1 MNSRRIFL
9 SISALIVA
17 AVAVASGFRAPA
29 GDSGVCVA
37 GDVRARE
44 LAYVAPDLRAHYF
57 DARTMA
63 LGLGTAAV
71 ASWDSLGD
79 AVAVGGRLWLRST
92 NEQSPRFYQLV
103 SNPYF
108 LSNHFTYIAPG
119 GAPVRAVDLRTHTLT
134 AAWERVLTGSD
145 SGVMVGGYVRFA
157 SLHTI
162 AIARAPL
169 RAIPVTA
176 HAPRYYVRPMETR
189 HDVWAYVVGI
199 GAGPDAG
206 PAILGRALNRNDAEP
221 GIVHALILSAEPA
234 DKTAPPTPAT
244 VVSLGRALAHSIVE
258 HGRLQ
263 VYSLRT
269 LRDCLGDAPR
279 ALPLTEIPAQ
289 QAARPARTGEAL
301 LVSRARLQDQ

>member
-1 MNSRRIFL
+1 MNSPSVFL
-9 SISALIVA
+9 SITVLVVA
-17 AVAVASGFRAPA
+17 ALALASGFRVPS

-71 ASWDSLGD
+71 GSWESLGD
-79 AVAVGGRLWLRST
+79 AIAVGGRLWLRST

-119 GAPVRAVDLRTHTLT
+119 YAPARAVDLRTHTLT
-134 AAWERVLTGSD
+134 AAWEKVLAGSD
-145 SGVMVGGYVRFA
+145 SGVMVGGYLRFA

-169 RAIPVTA
+169 RAMPVTA
-176 HAPRYYVRPMETR
+176 HVPRYYVRPMETR
-189 HDVWAYVVGI
+189 HNVWAYVVGI
-199 GAGPDAG
+199 GAAPDAG
-206 PAILGRALNRNDAEP
+206 PALLARALNRDDAEP
-221 GIVHALILSAEPA
+221 GIVHVLILNAEPG
-234 DKTAPPTPAT
+234 DKTAPPAPAMVT
-244 VVSLGRALAHSIVE
+244 SLGRALAHSIVE
-258 HGRLQ
+258 QGRLQ
-263 VYSLRT
+263 IYSLQS
-269 LRDCLGDAPR
+269 LRDCVTDKPRVAPS
-279 ALPLTEIPAQ
+279 LDIPAQ
-289 QAARPARTGEAL
+289 QAARASGAL
-301 LVSRARLQDQ
+301 LLSRARLQDQ